1 MNSKRNYL
9 AGLLLLALQLL
20 ALPAQAQGFSY
31 IYIQGDK
38 KTPIYTRVEGTMM
51 PRYGKNYA
59 LLSRLAPGPL
69 AVEVLFQQNEF
80 PPLTFNIMVPES
92 GKRAFVLNNKGGE

>member
-1 MNSKRNYL
+1 MNGKRNHFVW
-9 AGLLLLALQLL
+9 LLLLAFNLFGQ
-20 ALPAQAQGFSY
+20 PVQAQGFSY

-38 KTPIYTRVEGTMM
+38 KTPIYTRVEGVMM

-92 GKRAFVLNNKGGE
+92 GKREIGRAHV